1 MSISG
6 QGKLE
11 VDLGR
16 QADVA
21 RERQCHAT
29 WADVSGNPLGS
40 DALGLDRD
48 RGNDGHARMLADAMG
63 DHGAGIRH
71 GGAKAKVGGSFQQG
85 IDSQIA
91 EAIRVA
97 PVSYPV

>member
-1 MSISG
+1 
-6 QGKLE
+6 
-11 VDLGR
+11 VDFGR

-21 RERQCHAT
+21 RECQCHAA

-48 RGNDGHARMLADAMG
+48 RGNDGHTRIFADAMG
-63 DHGAGIRH
+63 DHGARIGD
-71 GGAKAKVGGSFQQG
+71 GGAKAEVGGSFEQS
-85 IDSQIA
+85 IDSEIT
-91 EAIRVA
+91 EPIRVA